1 MSARLILIG
10 PLPPPHHGVTVS
22 TRLLVESD
30 ELRRRFSVEHLD
42 TSDHRTTHNIGR
54 WDLRNVTIAL
64 RSAAA
69 LARRLRGAPGVVY
82 LPLSQGTAG
91 LVRDCLYIQM
101 AARAGWK
108 VAAHLRG
115 GEFQDAFRAQRPLVR
130 RLIRSSLRKVDSVA
144 VLGSSLRW
152 LFEGLVAPERTA
164 VVPNGTPEPELNGSL
179 RDANTALFLS
189 NLRRRKGVVEA
200 VQAARIVVSEHP
212 SARFVFIGEWENEL
226 LERAIRDEVR
236 GLEARIRFLPV
247 VTGVAQQQ
255 ALASAGFLLFPP
267 VEPEGHPR
275 VVLEAMAA
283 GLPVV
288 TTDRGAIQET
298 VIDGQCGFV
307 LPDPDPQELAD
318 RMLRLLRDRTLR
330 ERMGAAARSRYLE
343 RFTQAATDRALASW
357 LEDVARAPA
366 RNG

>member
-1 MSARLILIG
+1 MSTRLILIG
-10 PLPPPHHGVTVS
+10 PLPPPYHGVTVS
-22 TRLLVESD
+22 TRLLVASE

-42 TSDHRTTHNIGR
+42 TSDHRTAHNIGR

-64 RSAAA
+64 TSAVA
-69 LARRLRGAPGVVY
+69 LARQLRGAPGVVY

-91 LVRDCLYIQM
+91 LVRDCLYMQI
-101 AARAGWK
+101 ATRAGWK

-115 GEFQDAFRAQRPLVR
+115 GEFQDVFRSQRPVVR

-152 LFEGLVAPERTA
+152 LFEGFVPPERTA
-164 VVPNGTPEPELNGSL
+164 VVPNDTPEPELNGAL
-179 RDANTALFLS
+179 RDPNTALFLS

-200 VQAARIVVSEHP
+200 VRAARIVVSEHP
-212 SARFVFIGEWENEL
+212 SARFLFVGQWEDEL
-226 LERAIRDEVR
+226 LETAMRGEVR
-236 GLEARIRFLPV
+236 GLEDRIRFQPV
-247 VTGVAQQQ
+247 VTGAAQQQ

-288 TTDRGAIQET
+288 TTDRGAIRET

-307 LPDPDPQELAD
+307 LPDPDPRELAD
-318 RMLRLLRDRTLR
+318 RMLRLLRDRTLC
-330 ERMGAAARSRYLE
+330 ERMGEAARSRYLE
-343 RFTQAATDRALASW
+343 RFTQAASDRALASW

-366 RNG
+366 RDG